1 MKNTTFYSVLAGA
14 ALACVISTPAAGM
27 RINSQIVD
35 DSRNQSLAISTT
47 PEQGTNPG
55 AAQDTIINS
64 VVSNVTESIGSLAI
78 PVPPSLLLFGSG
90 VLGLIVIARKRKS

>member
-47 PEQGTNPG
+47 TEQGTSPG
-55 AAQDTIINS
+55 AEQDTIINS
-64 VVSNVTESIGSLAI
+64 VVTDVVESISTMYI
-78 PVPPSLLLFGSG
+78 PVPPALLLFGSG
-90 VLGLIVIARKRKS
+90 LLGLIVIARKRK